1 MKLIY
6 LILLSFFILT
16 VHAEPV
22 VFCDVSKGLDLINQ
36 ETFSP
41 SQIDMILTACDQI
54 SPNSPSVLLLHGLFA
69 RLKGQQDK
77 QYTQAIQWLEKAR
90 AAAPQD
96 LSIRLELATTYKMA
110 NQLANA
116 SQLYQQI
123 LSQDPQN
130 RAALLGQAGILRL
143 ESQFNTAAI
152 IYQNLLKNSPH
163 DVDALNGMGWV
174 KTAEKDLI
182 SATQFFQETLKIQP
196 ENQEALLALNKIKQ
210 TQSQQWGPNQL
221 CNVSKGLILL
231 NQAHSPFTEIKNIL
245 NICTLNKIDNTETQL
260 LQGLLA
266 RKEAQ
271 TDKNYNDAF
280 FWLKKAMQ
288 SAPKNDYAPAL
299 ELALTY
305 EWSEQLT
312 NASLIYRNILNED
325 PENRAALLGQARVY
339 RLEKKYSS
347 ALNIYQA
354 LLKKNPKDTDAFNGL
369 GWLKFAENNYQAAI
383 EYFRNTL
390 AIQPLNKEAVIALSQ
405 IREAQLRPLSPTSAC
420 KINEGLKLLNQKAPP
435 LDDIESI
442 IKLCEQEKP
451 QGSEVALL
459 RGLLA
464 RYEAQR
470 SKNYDDAI
478 SWLQKAMRSA
488 EPKNFTPALELGVTY
503 EWANQPKK
511 AQIVYDQVLTQDKN
525 NRAAL
530 LGEGRVLRRLSLF
543 EQASLVYE
551 QLLVKNQ
558 QDIDAINGLGWVEF
572 AKNNLKQATQFF
584 ENSLKIQPKN
594 EEAALALKQ
603 ISETMRQQ
611 QLAAIS
617 KAPVLCEADQ
627 GLILLNQPNPPIA
640 QIEAILA
647 RCDRYTTNQ
656 TSNLMLHGLLAR
668 YEAKKNNKYKTAIT
682 WLKFAME
689 TAEPGNLMPAME
701 LAVTYEWAQVPR
713 KALVIYQQILAKK
726 PDDRAA
732 LFGEARALRSLFQV
746 RDAMMIYQQMLRKS
760 PTDTEALNGLGET
773 LITNYELKK
782 ARQVL
787 SESLA
792 LNPYNNQTLTDLKT
806 LDKTTKNILGLTKGH
821 YVVPPRSSDGINLFY
836 FRNLNATDGFTLFAT
851 HNTAQIESNFA
862 AGPSLLPNNS
872 LLLGYQHII
881 PNQYGW
887 QLSYDGRQHNGLPYE
902 SRIFGS
908 TNVFVLRN
916 LQWFG
921 GLRVDFPRPWKTQLV
936 VSGLTVVTPLPVNIT
951 VTGFW
956 AFQQIG
962 GYNSSY
968 SLDFS
973 KEVNNRF
980 FYDIGPS
987 YLEQQK
993 SWEVH
998 GRLIFPIFKNQ
1009 ALVAEGSHYFFNRS
1023 TYLTGGWRIYWQ

>member
-1 MKLIY
+1 MKIIY
-6 LILLSFFILT
+6 LILLSFFMQT
-16 VHAEPV
+16 VHPEPV
-22 VFCDVSKGLDLINQ
+22 LLCDVSKGLDLINQ

-41 SQIDMILTACDQI
+41 SQIEMILATCDKV
-54 SPNSPSVLLLHGLFA
+54 SPNSASVLLLHGLFA
-69 RLKGQQDK
+69 RQKAQQDK
-77 QYTQAIQWLEKAR
+77 QYTQAIQWLEKAN
-90 AAAPQD
+90 AVSPDD
-96 LSIRLELATTYKMA
+96 LSIRLELATTYEMA
-110 NQLANA
+110 NQLAKA
-116 SQLYQQI
+116 LQLYQQI
-123 LSQDPQN
+123 LSEDPQN
-130 RAALLGQAGILRL
+130 RAALLGEARVLRL
-143 ESQFNTAAI
+143 ESQFNLAAT

-174 KTAEKDLI
+174 KSAEKDLT
-182 SATQFFQETLKIQP
+182 AANQFFQETLNIQP

-210 TQSQQWGPNQL
+210 TLSQQSGSSPL
-221 CNVSKGLILL
+221 CNASKGLILL
-231 NQAHSPFTEIKNIL
+231 NQDHPSFTEIKNIL
-245 NICTLNKIDNTETQL
+245 NFCTLNKIDNSETQL

-266 RKEAQ
+266 RKH
-271 TDKNYNDAF
+271 KNYNEAI

-288 SAPKNDYAPAL
+288 SAAKNDYAPAL

-305 EWSEQLT
+305 EWFQQLA
-312 NASLIYRNILNED
+312 NASLIYRSILHQA

-339 RLEKKYSS
+339 RLEKNYSS
-347 ALNIYQA
+347 AFNIYQA
-354 LLKKNPKDTDAFNGL
+354 LLKKNSKDTDAFNGL
-369 GWLKFAENNYQAAI
+369 GWLHFAENNYQAAI
-383 EYFRNTL
+383 KYFQNTL
-390 AIQPLNKEAVIALSQ
+390 AIQPLNKEALIALSQ
-405 IREAQLRPLSPTSAC
+405 IREAQSHPLNLTSAC
-420 KINEGLKLLNQKAPP
+420 QINEGLKLVNQKTPA
-435 LDDIESI
+435 LADIETI
-442 IKLCEQEKP
+442 INHCEQEKP
-451 QGSEVALL
+451 QGFEVALL

-470 SKNYDDAI
+470 SKNYDEAI

-488 EPKNFTPALELGVTY
+488 EPKNFIPALELGVTY

-511 AQIVYDQVLTQDKN
+511 AQIVYDQVLSEDKN

-530 LGEGRVLRRLSLF
+530 LGEGRVLRRLALY
-543 EQASLVYE
+543 EQASLVYQ
-551 QLLVKNQ
+551 QLLEKNQ

-572 AKNNLKQATQFF
+572 AKNNFNQATEFF
-584 ENSLKIQPKN
+584 KNSLKIQPKN
-594 EEAALALKQ
+594 EEAILALKQ
-603 ISETMRQQ
+603 IFEAKRQ
-611 QLAAIS
+611 QLAATP
-617 KAPVLCEADQ
+617 APILCEADE
-627 GLILLNQPNPPIA
+627 GLMLLNQSNPPIA

-647 RCDRYTTNQ
+647 RCDRYTTNF

-668 YEAKKNNKYKTAIT
+668 YEARNNKNFKQFKIAIA

-701 LAVTYEWAQVPR
+701 LAITYEWALEPR
-713 KALVIYQQILAKK
+713 KALLIYQKILAKK
-726 PDDRAA
+726 PGDRTA
-732 LFGEARALRSLFQV
+732 LFGEARVLRELSQV
-746 RDAMMIYQQMLRKS
+746 RDAMLIYQHLLRNT
-760 PTDTEALNGLGET
+760 PTDIEALNGLGET

-787 SESLA
+787 KESLT
-792 LNPYNNQTLTDLKT
+792 LNPYNKQTLTDLNT

-836 FRNLNATDGFTLFAT
+836 FRNLNATDGFTLLAT

-872 LLLGYQHII
+872 LLLGYQHIV
-881 PNQYGW
+881 PNRYGW
-887 QLSYDGRQHNGLPYE
+887 QFSYDARQHNGLPYE
-902 SRIFGS
+902 SRVFGS
-908 TNVFVLRN
+908 TNVFVARN

-921 GLRVDFPRPWKTQLV
+921 GLRVDFPRPWKTQLII
-936 VSGLTVVTPLPVNIT
+936 SGLTVITPLPVNISL
-951 VTGFW
+951 TGFW

-962 GYNSSY
+962 GYSASY

-987 YLEQQK
+987 YLERQK

-1023 TYLTGGWRIYWQ
+1023 TYLTGGWRVYWQ